1 MPPSDLHATF
11 LPDHAAPSDGRL
23 LFYGGD
29 RPEAAAA
36 ELGLPPGDLV
46 EAELYLDGEL
56 RLVEGVALPVRPVV
70 ANLTRIASRPD
81 ITESVAVWARIANA
95 VDDDKFDDL
104 DRITAELPA
113 EGHSAVHSEDH
124 VWTKQAAVGAFVE
137 SFTELL
143 RSDSGLN
150 LRLITAQHT
159 DPGDVRVNADL
170 RRYQSHG
177 IAWLEAAA
185 EGGAGVILADD
196 MGLGKTLQSIGL
208 LVRRTG
214 ARPQPSLDPQPEPD
228 GVSLRQFAPH
238 LVVCPTSLVGN
249 WQREVGR
256 FAPQLRVHLHHG
268 PQRAKHAGPLMEAD
282 IVVTSYSIALRD
294 IKLLRSISFDTVV
307 IDEAQAIKNHRS
319 RTAGAVRDLTGRVRV
334 ALTGTPV
341 ENHLAELWSISEFV
355 NPGLLGTQAD
365 FKRRFAD
372 PIEIGRDPV
381 AAALLRARID
391 PVVLRRL
398 KEEVAADLPPKIE
411 GTVVCTM
418 TDEQAGL
425 YKEAISEAFDEGL
438 GDGITRRGRVL
449 KLLTKL
455 KQICNHPAQAVG
467 VGDGGLAERSGKLD
481 RVTEMLGEVV
491 DEGAKAL
498 VFTQYRQMGELLSK
512 HLAAETGTAA
522 PFLHGGLDQHA
533 RDNLVDDF
541 QTIEGPAILL
551 ISLRAGGTGLNL
563 TGASHVVHY
572 DRWWNPAVEDQATD
586 RAHRIGQTQT
596 VHVHKLVTAGTLEER
611 VDELLNR
618 KRAIA
623 DAVVGN
629 GEDWLGELD
638 DTQLRKLIELDE
650 DGGHL

>member
-1 MPPSDLHATF
+1 M
-11 LPDHAAPSDGRL
+11 
-23 LFYGGD
+23 
-29 RPEAAAA
+29 
-36 ELGLPPGDLV
+36 
-46 EAELYLDGEL
+46 
-56 RLVEGVALPVRPVV
+56 
-70 ANLTRIASRPD
+70 ASRPD
-81 ITESVAVWARIANA
+81 ITESVAVWARIAGA

-104 DRITAELPA
+104 DRIAAELPA
-113 EGHSAVHSEDH
+113 EGHAAPHSEGH
-124 VWTKQAAVGAFVE
+124 VWTAVAAVGAFVE
-137 SFTELL
+137 SYTELL

-150 LRLITAQHT
+150 LRLITAQHS
-159 DPGDVRVNADL
+159 DPGNVRVNADL

-185 EGGAGVILADD
+185 DGGAGVILADD

-208 LVRRTG
+208 LVRRAG
-214 ARPQPSLDPQPEPD
+214 Y
-228 GVSLRQFAPH
+228 APH

-249 WQREVGR
+249 WQREIAR
-256 FAPQLRVHLHHG
+256 FAPQLTVHLHHG
-268 PQRAKHAGPLMEAD
+268 PQRTKHAEPFLDAD
-282 IVVTSYSIALRD
+282 VVVTSYSIALRD
-294 IKLLRSISFDTVV
+294 IKLLRSIAFDTIV

-355 NPGLLGTQAD
+355 NPGLLGGQAD

-372 PIEIGRDPV
+372 PIEIGRDPS

-411 GTVVCTM
+411 STVACTM

-425 YKEAISEAFDEGL
+425 YKEAIRDAFDEGL

-455 KQICNHPAQAVG
+455 KQVCNHPAQAVG
-467 VGDGGLAERSGKLD
+467 LGDSSALAERSGKLD
-481 RVTEMLGEVV
+481 RVTEMLTEVV

-498 VFTQYRQMGELLSK
+498 VFTQYRQMGELLSS
-512 HLAAETGTAA
+512 HLAAEAGVAA
-522 PFLHGGLDQHA
+522 PFLHGGLDQIA
-533 RDNLVDDF
+533 RDKLVDHF
-541 QTIEGPAILL
+541 QTVEGPAILL

-638 DTQLRKLIELDE
+638 DSQLRKLIELDE
-650 DGGHL
+650 DGIHA

>member
-1 MPPSDLHATF
+1 MPPSQLHATF
-11 LPDHAAPSDGRL
+11 LPDHASPADGRL
-23 LFYGGD
+23 LFYGGEH
-29 RPEAAAA
+29 PETAAS
-36 ELGLPPGDLV
+36 ELGLPPGDPV
-46 EAELYLDGEL
+46 STELYVDGRL
-56 RLVEGVALPVRPVV
+56 REVRGLVLPVRPV
-70 ANLTRIASRPD
+70 LTALKRVASRPD
-81 ITESVAVWARIANA
+81 ITESVAVWARIAAA

-104 DRITAELPA
+104 DRIAAELPA
-113 EGHSAVHSEDH
+113 EGHAAPHSEGH
-124 VWTKQAAVGAFVE
+124 VWSSRAAVGAFVE
-137 SFTELL
+137 SYTELL

-150 LRLITAQHT
+150 LRLITAQHS

-185 EGGAGVILADD
+185 DGGAGVILADD

-208 LVRRTG
+208 LVRRAG
-214 ARPQPSLDPQPEPD
+214 Y
-228 GVSLRQFAPH
+228 APH

-249 WQREVGR
+249 WQREIAR
-256 FAPQLRVHLHHG
+256 FAPQLTVHLHHG
-268 PQRAKHAGPLMEAD
+268 PQRAKHAGPFLDAD
-282 IVVTSYSIALRD
+282 VVVTSYSIALRD
-294 IKLLRSISFDTVV
+294 IKLLRSIAFDTIV

-355 NPGLLGTQAD
+355 NPGLLGGQAD

-372 PIEIGRDPV
+372 PIEIGRDPA

-411 GTVVCTM
+411 STVACTM

-425 YKEAISEAFDEGL
+425 YKEAIRDAFDEGL

-455 KQICNHPAQAVG
+455 KQVCNHPAQAIG
-467 VGDGGLAERSGKLD
+467 LGDSTGLAERSGKLD
-481 RVTEMLGEVV
+481 RVTEMLTEVV

-498 VFTQYRQMGELLSK
+498 VFTQYRQMGELLSS
-512 HLAAETGTAA
+512 HLAAEVGVAA
-522 PFLHGGLDQHA
+522 PFLHGGLDQIA
-533 RDNLVDDF
+533 RDKLVDQF
-541 QTIEGPAILL
+541 QTVEGPAILL

-638 DTQLRKLIELDE
+638 DSQLRKLIELDE
-650 DGGHL
+650 DGVPA

>member
-1 MPPSDLHATF
+1 MTA
-11 LPDHAAPSDGRL
+11 
-23 LFYGGD
+23 
-29 RPEAAAA
+29 
-36 ELGLPPGDLV
+36 
-46 EAELYLDGEL
+46 
-56 RLVEGVALPVRPVV
+56 
-70 ANLTRIASRPD
+70 LTRVASRPD
-81 ITESVAVWARIANA
+81 ITESVAVWARIAGA

-104 DRITAELPA
+104 DRIAAELPA
-113 EGHSAVHSEDH
+113 EGHAAPHSEGH
-124 VWTKQAAVGAFVE
+124 VWTAVAAVGAFVE
-137 SFTELL
+137 SYTELL

-150 LRLITAQHT
+150 LRLITAQHS
-159 DPGDVRVNADL
+159 DPGNVRVNADL

-185 EGGAGVILADD
+185 DGGAGVILADD

-208 LVRRTG
+208 LVRRAG
-214 ARPQPSLDPQPEPD
+214 Y
-228 GVSLRQFAPH
+228 APH

-249 WQREVGR
+249 WQREIAR
-256 FAPQLRVHLHHG
+256 FAPQLTVHLHHG
-268 PQRAKHAGPLMEAD
+268 PQRTKHAEPFLDAD
-282 IVVTSYSIALRD
+282 VVVTSYSIALRD
-294 IKLLRSISFDTVV
+294 IKLLRSIAFDTIV

-355 NPGLLGTQAD
+355 NPGLLGGQAD

-372 PIEIGRDPV
+372 PIEIGRDPS

-411 GTVVCTM
+411 STVACTM

-425 YKEAISEAFDEGL
+425 YKEAIRDAFDEGL

-455 KQICNHPAQAVG
+455 KQVCNHPAQAVG
-467 VGDGGLAERSGKLD
+467 LGDSSALAERSGKLD
-481 RVTEMLGEVV
+481 RVTEMLTEVV

-498 VFTQYRQMGELLSK
+498 VFTQYRQMGELLSS
-512 HLAAETGTAA
+512 HLAAEAGVAA
-522 PFLHGGLDQHA
+522 PFLHGGLDQIA
-533 RDNLVDDF
+533 RDKLVDHF
-541 QTIEGPAILL
+541 QTVEGPAILL

-638 DTQLRKLIELDE
+638 DSQLRKLIELDE
-650 DGGHL
+650 DGIHA

>member
-1 MPPSDLHATF
+1 LPPSELHATF
-11 LPDHAAPSDGRL
+11 LPDHASPVDGRL
-23 LFYGGD
+23 LFYGGE
-29 RPEAAAA
+29 RPQAAAGA
-36 ELGLPPGDLV
+36 LGLPPGDPV
-46 EAELYLDGEL
+46 TVQLYLDGGL
-56 RLVEGVALPVRPVV
+56 RDVEGLALPVRPVLT
-70 ANLTRIASRPD
+70 ALTRVASRPD
-81 ITESVAVWARIANA
+81 ITESVAVWARIAAA

-104 DRITAELPA
+104 DRIAAELPP
-113 EGHSAVHSEDH
+113 EGHAAPHSEGH
-124 VWTKQAAVGAFVE
+124 VWTAAATVGAFIE
-137 SFTELL
+137 SYTELL

-150 LRLITAQHT
+150 LRLITAQHA

-170 RRYQSHG
+170 RRYQAHG

-208 LVRRTG
+208 LVRRAG
-214 ARPQPSLDPQPEPD
+214 Y
-228 GVSLRQFAPH
+228 APH

-249 WQREVGR
+249 WQREIAR
-256 FAPQLRVHLHHG
+256 FAPQLAVHLHHG
-268 PQRAKHAGPLMEAD
+268 PQRAKNAAPLLDAD
-282 IVVTSYSIALRD
+282 VVVTSYSIALRD
-294 IKLLRSISFDTVV
+294 IRLLRSIAFDTIV

-355 NPGLLGTQAD
+355 NPGLLGGQAD

-381 AAALLRARID
+381 SAALLRARID

-411 GTVVCTM
+411 STVACTM

-425 YKEAISEAFDEGL
+425 YKEAIREAFDEGL

-449 KLLTKL
+449 KLLTRL

-467 VGDGGLAERSGKLD
+467 AGPGDPLSERSGKLD
-481 RVTEMLGEVV
+481 RVTEMLTEVV

-498 VFTQYRQMGELLSK
+498 VFTQYRQMGELLSG
-512 HLAAETGTAA
+512 HLAAELGVAA
-522 PFLHGGLDQHA
+522 PFLHGGLDQGA
-533 RDNLVDDF
+533 RDKLVDDF
-541 QTIEGPAILL
+541 QTGEGPAILL

-611 VDELLNR
+611 VDELLAR

-623 DAVVGN
+623 EAVVGS

-638 DTQLRKLIELDE
+638 DSQLRKLIELDE
-650 DGGHL
+650 DGVSA

>member
-1 MPPSDLHATF
+1 MPPSELHATF
-11 LPDHAAPSDGRL
+11 LPDHASPADGRL
-23 LFYGGD
+23 LFYGGEH
-29 RPEAAAA
+29 PEAAAGA
-36 ELGLPPGDLV
+36 LGLPPGDPV
-46 EAELYLDGEL
+46 TVQLYLDGEL
-56 RLVEGVALPVRPVV
+56 RDVAGLALPVRPVL
-70 ANLTRIASRPD
+70 AALTRVASRPD
-81 ITESVAVWARIANA
+81 ITESVAVWARVAAA

-104 DRITAELPA
+104 DRIAEELPA
-113 EGHSAVHSEDH
+113 EGHAAPHSEGH
-124 VWTKQAAVGAFVE
+124 VWTAAATVGAFVE
-137 SFTELL
+137 SYTELL
-143 RSDSGLN
+143 RAGSGLN

-159 DPGDVRVNADL
+159 DPGDVRVSADL
-170 RRYQSHG
+170 RRYQAHG

-208 LVRRTG
+208 LVRRAG
-214 ARPQPSLDPQPEPD
+214 Y
-228 GVSLRQFAPH
+228 APH

-249 WQREVGR
+249 WQREIAR
-256 FAPQLRVHLHHG
+256 FAPQLTVHLHHG
-268 PQRAKHAGPLMEAD
+268 PQRTKSAVPLLDAD
-282 IVVTSYSIALRD
+282 VVVTSYSIALRD
-294 IKLLRSISFDTVV
+294 VKLLRSIAFDTIV

-355 NPGLLGTQAD
+355 NPGLLGGQAD

-381 AAALLRARID
+381 SAALLRARID

-411 GTVVCTM
+411 STVACTM

-425 YKEAISEAFDEGL
+425 YKEAIREAFDEGL

-449 KLLTKL
+449 KLLTRL
-455 KQICNHPAQAVG
+455 KQVCNHPAQAVG
-467 VGDGGLAERSGKLD
+467 SGGDGDLAERSGKLD
-481 RVTEMLGEVV
+481 RVTEMLTEVV
-491 DEGAKAL
+491 EEGAKAL
-498 VFTQYRQMGELLSK
+498 VFTQYRQMGELLSS
-512 HLAAETGTAA
+512 HLAAELGVAA
-522 PFLHGGLDQHA
+522 PFLHGGLDQGA
-533 RDNLVDDF
+533 RDKLVDDF
-541 QTIEGPAILL
+541 QTVEGPAILL

-611 VDELLNR
+611 VDELLAR

-623 DAVVGN
+623 EAVVGS

-638 DTQLRKLIELDE
+638 DSQLRKLIELDE
-650 DGGHL
+650 DGVPA

>member
-1 MPPSDLHATF
+1 MPPSELHATF
-11 LPDHAAPSDGRL
+11 LPDHASPADGRL

-29 RPEAAAA
+29 HPAVAAA
-36 ELGLPPGDLV
+36 ELGLPPGDPV
-46 EAELYLDGEL
+46 TTELYIDGEL
-56 RLVEGVALPVRPVV
+56 REVAGVALPVRPILT
-70 ANLTRIASRPD
+70 ALTRAASRPD
-81 ITESVAVWARIANA
+81 ITESVAVWARITAA
-95 VDDDKFDDL
+95 VGEDKFDDL
-104 DRITAELPA
+104 DRIAAELPA
-113 EGHSAVHSEDH
+113 EGHAAPHSEGH
-124 VWTKQAAVGAFVE
+124 VWTAAATVSAFVE
-137 SFTELL
+137 SYTELL
-143 RSDSGLN
+143 RSGSGLN
-150 LRLITAQHT
+150 LRLITAQHA
-159 DPGDVRVNADL
+159 DPGDVRVNAEL
-170 RRYQSHG
+170 RRYQAHG

-208 LVRRTG
+208 LVRRAGYT
-214 ARPQPSLDPQPEPD
+214 
-228 GVSLRQFAPH
+228 PH

-249 WQREVGR
+249 WRREITR
-256 FAPQLRVHLHHG
+256 FAPQLTVHLHHG
-268 PQRAKHAGPLMEAD
+268 PQRTKRADPLLEAD
-282 IVVTSYSIALRD
+282 VVVTSYSIALRD
-294 IKLLRSISFDTVV
+294 IKLLRSLSFDTIV

-355 NPGLLGTQAD
+355 NPGLLGGQAD

-381 AAALLRARID
+381 SAAMLRARID

-411 GTVVCTM
+411 STVACTM

-425 YKEAISEAFDEGL
+425 YKEAIREAFDEGL

-449 KLLTKL
+449 KLLTRL

-467 VGDGGLAERSGKLD
+467 LGDDPGLAERSGKLD
-481 RVTEMLGEVV
+481 RVTEMLTEVV
-491 DEGAKAL
+491 DEGDKAL
-498 VFTQYRQMGELLSK
+498 VFTQYRQMGELLSG
-512 HLAAETGTAA
+512 HLAAELGVAA
-522 PFLHGGLDQHA
+522 PFLHGGLDQSA
-533 RDNLVDDF
+533 RDKLVDEF
-541 QTIEGPAILL
+541 QTVEGPAILL

-611 VDELLNR
+611 VDELLSR

-623 DAVVGN
+623 EAVVGT

-638 DTQLRKLIELDE
+638 DSQLRKLIELDE
-650 DGGHL
+650 DGVPA

>member
-1 MPPSDLHATF
+1 LPPSELHATF
-11 LPDHAAPSDGRL
+11 LPDHASPADGRL
-23 LFYGGD
+23 LFFGGAH
-29 RPEAAAA
+29 PGAAVA
-36 ELGLPPGDLV
+36 ELGLPPGDPV
-46 EAELYLDGEL
+46 DAELYLGGEL
-56 RLVEGVALPVRPVV
+56 HEVEGVAMPVRPVLP
-70 ANLTRIASRPD
+70 ALTRIASRPD

-104 DRITAELPA
+104 DRIAGELPA
-113 EGHSAVHSEDH
+113 EGHAVPHSEGH
-124 VWTKQAAVGAFVE
+124 VWTAKALVGAFVE

-150 LRLITAQHT
+150 LRLITAQHS
-159 DPGDVRVNADL
+159 DPGEVRVNADL
-170 RRYQSHG
+170 RKYQAHG

-208 LVRRTG
+208 LVRRAG
-214 ARPQPSLDPQPEPD
+214 N
-228 GVSLRQFAPH
+228 APH

-249 WQREVGR
+249 WQREITR
-256 FAPQLRVHLHHG
+256 FASQLTVHLHHG
-268 PQRAKHAGPLMEAD
+268 PARTKDRAPLTEAD
-282 IVVTSYSIALRD
+282 VVVTSYSIALRD
-294 IKLLRSISFDTVV
+294 IKLLRQIAFDTIV

-341 ENHLAELWSISEFV
+341 ENHLSELWSISEFV
-355 NPGLLGTQAD
+355 NPGLLGGQTD

-381 AAALLRARID
+381 SAATLRARID
-391 PVVLRRL
+391 PVVLRRM
-398 KEEVAADLPPKIE
+398 KEDVAADLPPKIE
-411 GTVVCTM
+411 AVVACTM

-425 YKEAISEAFDEGL
+425 YKEAIREAFDEGL

-449 KLLTKL
+449 KLLTRL
-455 KQICNHPAQAVG
+455 KQICNHPVQYVGEGDSAAV
-467 VGDGGLAERSGKLD
+467 GLAERSGKLD
-481 RVTEMLGEVV
+481 RVTEMLTEVV
-491 DEGAKAL
+491 DEGDKTL
-498 VFTQYRQMGELLSK
+498 IFTQYRQMGELLSR
-512 HLAAETGTAA
+512 HLHAELGVAA
-522 PFLHGGLDQHA
+522 PFLHGGLDQPA
-533 RDNLVDDF
+533 RDRLVEEF
-541 QTIEGPAILL
+541 QTGEGPAILL
-551 ISLRAGGTGLNL
+551 VSLRAGGTGLNL

-596 VHVHKLVTAGTLEER
+596 VYVHKLVTAGSLEER
-611 VDELLNR
+611 VDELLQR

-629 GEDWLGELD
+629 GEDWLGDLD
-638 DTQLRKLIELDE
+638 DSQLRKLIELD
-650 DGGHL
+650 DAGGHL

>member
-1 MPPSDLHATF
+1 LPPSELHATF
-11 LPDHAAPSDGRL
+11 LPDHASPADGRL
-23 LFYGGD
+23 LFFGGAH
-29 RPEAAAA
+29 PWAAVA
-36 ELGLPPGDLV
+36 ELGLPPGDPV
-46 EAELYLDGEL
+46 DAELYLDGEL
-56 RLVEGVALPVRPVV
+56 HEVEGVAMPVRPVLP
-70 ANLTRIASRPD
+70 ALTRIASRPD
-81 ITESVAVWARIANA
+81 ITESVAIWARIANA

-104 DRITAELPA
+104 DRIAAELPA
-113 EGHSAVHSEDH
+113 EGHSVPHSEGH
-124 VWTKQAAVGAFVE
+124 VWTKKALVGAFVE

-150 LRLITAQHT
+150 LRLITAQHS
-159 DPGDVRVNADL
+159 DPGEVRVNADL
-170 RRYQSHG
+170 RKYQSHG

-208 LVRRTG
+208 LVRRAG
-214 ARPQPSLDPQPEPD
+214 N
-228 GVSLRQFAPH
+228 APH

-249 WQREVGR
+249 WQREIAR
-256 FAPQLRVHLHHG
+256 FASQLSVHLHHG
-268 PQRAKHAGPLMEAD
+268 PARTKDRGPLTEAD
-282 IVVTSYSIALRD
+282 VVVTSYSIALRD
-294 IKLLRSISFDTVV
+294 IKLLRQIAFDTIV

-341 ENHLAELWSISEFV
+341 ENHLSELWSISEFV
-355 NPGLLGTQAD
+355 NPGLLGGQTD

-381 AAALLRARID
+381 SAATLRARID
-391 PVVLRRL
+391 PVVLRRM
-398 KEEVAADLPPKIE
+398 KEDVAADLPPKIE
-411 GTVVCTM
+411 AVVACTM

-425 YKEAISEAFDEGL
+425 YKEAIREAFDEGL

-449 KLLTKL
+449 KLLTRL
-455 KQICNHPAQAVG
+455 KQICNHPAQYVG

-481 RVTEMLGEVV
+481 RVTEMLAEVV
-491 DEGAKAL
+491 DEGDKTL
-498 VFTQYRQMGELLSK
+498 IFTQYRQMGELLSR
-512 HLAAETGTAA
+512 HLHAELGVAA
-522 PFLHGGLDQHA
+522 PFLHGGLDQPA
-533 RDNLVDDF
+533 RDRLVEEF
-541 QTIEGPAILL
+541 QTGEGPAILL
-551 ISLRAGGTGLNL
+551 VSLRAGGTGLNL

-586 RAHRIGQTQT
+586 RAHRIGQTRT
-596 VHVHKLVTAGTLEER
+596 VHVHKLVTAGSLEER
-611 VDELLNR
+611 VDELLQR

-629 GEDWLGELD
+629 GEDWLGDLD
-638 DTQLRKLIELDE
+638 DSQLRKLIELDA

>member
-1 MPPSDLHATF
+1 M
-11 LPDHAAPSDGRL
+11 
-23 LFYGGD
+23 LFYGGANP
-29 RPEAAAA
+29 RAAVA
-36 ELGLPPGDLV
+36 ELGLPPGDPV
-46 EAELYLDGEL
+46 EAELYVDRDL
-56 RLVEGVALPVRPVV
+56 RYVEGVSMPVRPVLP
-70 ANLTRIASRPD
+70 ALTRIASRPD
-81 ITESVAVWARIANA
+81 VTESVVVWARIANA

-104 DRITAELPA
+104 DRIAAELPA
-113 EGHSAVHSEDH
+113 EGHSVPHSEGH
-124 VWTKQAAVGAFVE
+124 VWTAKALVGAFVE

-150 LRLITAQHT
+150 LRLITAQHS
-159 DPGDVRVNADL
+159 DPGEVRVNADL
-170 RRYQSHG
+170 RKYQAHG

-208 LVRRTG
+208 LVRRAG
-214 ARPQPSLDPQPEPD
+214 N
-228 GVSLRQFAPH
+228 GPH

-249 WQREVGR
+249 WQREIAR
-256 FAPQLRVHLHHG
+256 FAPQLTVHLHHG
-268 PQRAKHAGPLMEAD
+268 PSRSRVADPLTETD
-282 IVVTSYSIALRD
+282 VVVTSYSIALRD
-294 IKLLRSISFDTVV
+294 LKLLRSIAFDTIV

-355 NPGLLGTQAD
+355 NPGLLGGQAD

-381 AAALLRARID
+381 SAAVLRARID
-391 PVVLRRL
+391 PVVLRRM
-398 KEEVAADLPPKIE
+398 KEDVAADLPPKIE
-411 GTVVCTM
+411 AVVACTM

-425 YKEAISEAFDEGL
+425 YKEAIREAFDEGL

-449 KLLTKL
+449 KLLTRL
-455 KQICNHPAQAVG
+455 KQICNHPAQYVG
-467 VGDGGLAERSGKLD
+467 EGGGGLAERSGKLD
-481 RVTEMLGEVV
+481 RVTEMLTEVV

-498 VFTQYRQMGELLSK
+498 IFTQYRQMGELLSR
-512 HLAAETGTAA
+512 HLHDELGVAA
-522 PFLHGGLDQHA
+522 PFLHGGLDQPA
-533 RDNLVDDF
+533 RDRLVDEF
-541 QTIEGPAILL
+541 QTVEGPAILL
-551 ISLRAGGTGLNL
+551 VSLRAGGTGLNL

-586 RAHRIGQTQT
+586 RAHRIGQTRT
-596 VHVHKLVTAGTLEER
+596 VHVHKLVTAGSLEER
-611 VDELLNR
+611 VDELLAR

-623 DAVVGN
+623 DAVVGS

-638 DTQLRKLIELDE
+638 DSQLRKLIELDD

>member
-1 MPPSDLHATF
+1 MPPSQLHATF
-11 LPDHAAPSDGRL
+11 VPDHASPADGRL
-23 LFYGGD
+23 LLYGSEH
-29 RPEAAAA
+29 PEAAAS
-36 ELGLPPGDLV
+36 ELGLPPGDPV
-46 EAELYLDGEL
+46 STDLYLDGSL
-56 RLVEGVALPVRPVV
+56 QSVDGIALPVRPVITALARV
-70 ANLTRIASRPD
+70 ASRPD
-81 ITESVAVWARIANA
+81 ITESVAVWARVAGA

-104 DRITAELPA
+104 DRIAAELPP
-113 EGHSAVHSEDH
+113 EGHAAVHSEGH
-124 VWTKQAAVGAFVE
+124 IWTPEATVAAFVE
-137 SFTELL
+137 SYTELQ

-208 LVRRTG
+208 LVRRAG
-214 ARPQPSLDPQPEPD
+214 A
-228 GVSLRQFAPH
+228 APH

-249 WQREVGR
+249 WQREIAR
-256 FAPQLRVHLHHG
+256 FAPQLTVHLHHG
-268 PQRAKHAGPLMEAD
+268 PSRAKSAEVFLETD
-282 IVVTSYSIALRD
+282 VVVTSYSIALRD
-294 IKLLRSISFDTVV
+294 IKLMRSIAFDTIV

-355 NPGLLGTQAD
+355 NPGLLGGQAD

-372 PIEIGRDPV
+372 PIEIGRDPET
-381 AAALLRARID
+381 AALLRSRID

-411 GTVVCTM
+411 STVACTM

-425 YKEAISEAFDEGL
+425 YKEAIREAFDEGL

-449 KLLTKL
+449 KLLTRL
-455 KQICNHPAQAVG
+455 KQVCNHPAQAVG
-467 VGDGGLAERSGKLD
+467 IGDGELAERSGKLD
-481 RVTEMLGEVV
+481 RVTEMLTEVV
-491 DEGAKAL
+491 DEGDKAL
-498 VFTQYRQMGELLSK
+498 VFTQYRQMGELLSA
-512 HLAAETGTAA
+512 HLAAETGVEA
-522 PFLHGGLDQHA
+522 PFLHGGLDQAA
-533 RDNLVDDF
+533 RDRLVDQF
-541 QTIEGPAILL
+541 QTTEGPAILL

-611 VDELLNR
+611 VDELLAR

-623 DAVVGN
+623 EAVVGT

-638 DTQLRKLIELDE
+638 DSQLRKLIELDE
-650 DGGHL
+650 GGHY